1 MKVIK
6 RNLNEAAINLN
17 MAGKVL
23 YNKAKSKI
31 KKTVKKTNI
40 IRNFVP

>member
-6 RNLNEAAINLN
+6 RNLNEEDIYLS

-23 YNKAKSKI
+23 YNKVNSKI
-31 KKTVKKTNI
+31 NKTIEERNI
-40 IRNFVP
+40 IRNFVT

>member
-1 MKVIK
+1 
-6 RNLNEAAINLN
+6 

-31 KKTVKKTNI
+31 NKTIKKTNI